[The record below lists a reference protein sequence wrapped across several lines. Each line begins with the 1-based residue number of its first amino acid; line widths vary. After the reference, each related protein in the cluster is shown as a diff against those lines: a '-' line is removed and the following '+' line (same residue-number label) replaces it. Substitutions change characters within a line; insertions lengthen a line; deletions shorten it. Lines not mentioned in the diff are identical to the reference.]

1 MKTAFKKISIAL
13 LIVAFA
19 LTLATSFV
27 ACNKKKDTL
36 PDVNYAVTNNFEIT
50 TTDYTINP
58 EAKEEERIGARIYAP
73 NGVNAKY
80 GVLFFLGT
88 LIAPEYYDYLGTA
101 LAKQGY
107 VMAIAVSPFAFFD
120 YEDKTK
126 PIADDVIAR
135 YPNLKF
141 FVGGHSQ
148 GGGAAMRFACEYFDN
163 VLGAFFLAP
172 LTFGAREATQAE
184 YDKDAEKHPEWFNV
198 TDSGKIYRADTLART
213 NLPTLLLE
221 AANDHVLSAEQ
232 KLDALEKMPL
242 EAQHFVI
249 NPGAHMSF
257 SAWDDDSTLA
267 VFMNDGDGITEAQKA
282 AQKELTVSY
291 VLDFLQITVANK

>member
-13 LIVAFA
+13 LTVAFA
-19 LTLATSFV
+19 LTLATSFA
-27 ACNKKKDTL
+27 ACNKKKDSI

-107 VMAIAVSPFAFFD
+107 VMAIAVSPFAFFG

-126 PIADDVIAR
+126 PIADDVLAR

-172 LTFGAREATQAE
+172 LTFGARESTEEE
-184 YDKDAEKHPEWFNV
+184 YEALHEAHPEWFNV
-198 TDSGKIYRADTLART
+198 NNDGSISRTDTLK
-213 NLPTLLLE
+213 NVDLPTLLLE
-221 AANDHVLSAEQ
+221 ADGDKILS
-232 KLDALEKMPL
+232 DADKNNARAKMPKNVQRHL
-242 EAQHFVI
+242 L
-249 NPGAHMSF
+249 AHACHMGFSTSEMS
-257 SAWDDDSTLA
+257 LA
-267 VFMNDGDGITEAQKA
+267 GDGADMSEED
-282 AQKELTVSY
+282 KENQRFLTASY

>member
-19 LTLATSFV
+19 LTLATSFA

-36 PDVNYAVTNNFEIT
+36 PDVNYAITNNFEIT

-58 EAKEEERIGARIYAP
+58 EAKEDERIGARIYAP

-80 GVLFFLGT
+80 GVLFFPGT
-88 LIAPEYYDYLGTA
+88 ITAPEYYDYLCIA

-107 VMAIAVSPFAFFD
+107 FVATPALFLASLQYD
-120 YEDKTK
+120 TTTK
-126 PIADDVIAR
+126 PIADAIIAK

-148 GGGAAMRFACEYFDN
+148 GGGAAIRFACEHLEN
-163 VLGAFFLAP
+163 TLGAILFAP
-172 LTFGAREATQAE
+172 YDIFASREITREE
-184 YDKDAEKHPEWFNV
+184 YDKDCKAHPEWFYVNG
-198 TDSGKIYRADTLART
+198 DKIYRTDTLANT
-213 NLPTLLLE
+213 NLPTLILE
-221 AANDHVLSAEQ
+221 ADKDHVLIGDAKNDAINKTPSKAMFFELKNACHMGFSTWDFNLNGDGEDITQEQ
-232 KLDALEKMPL
+232 K
-242 EAQHFVI
+242 EAQR
-249 NPGAHMSF
+249 A
-257 SAWDDDSTLA
+257 
-267 VFMNDGDGITEAQKA
+267 
-282 AQKELTVSY
+282 LTISY